1 MWRVL
6 DWSLEKVELFF
17 FALSAVAVVA
27 MTLSVGADVAI
38 RSATG
43 GSPGWLSDFP
53 TFFNI
58 TLAFTAM
65 AFVLRR
71 RQHIVV
77 DVLLL
82 NLTPAARRAANIV
95 ALCIAQV
102 FFVAL
107 FWGGL
112 QVAWR
117 SYELGNMS
125 FTSVEVPMFI
135 PQAAVPLGALLLVCE
150 GLAQLAKALWGEE

>member
-6 DWSLEKVELFF
+6 DRSLEMIELFF
-17 FALSAVAVVA
+17 FTISAVAVVA
-27 MTLSVGADVAI
+27 MTLSVSADVAI
-38 RSATG
+38 RSTAG
-43 GSPGWLSDFP
+43 SSPGWLSDFP

-65 AFVLRR
+65 AFVFRR

-82 NLTPAARRAANIV
+82 NLSPRARRVANIV

-102 FFVAL
+102 YFIAL
-107 FWGGL
+107 FWGGT

-150 GLAQLAKALWGEE
+150 GVAQLAKALRGDA